1 MISNSQTFHDLSWWT
16 AENDK
21 FYLDLLSTEPARL
34 LEEVEEEECEKRH
47 SRIFFPE
54 KLQAQELFQEAADA
68 GHWGAAYAYAL
79 LKLEENES
87 HISQSAISFGYFFV
101 KSRQKFP

>member
-1 MISNSQTFHDLSWWT
+1 MV
-16 AENDK
+16 
-21 FYLDLLSTEPARL
+21 PAGP
-34 LEEVEEEECEKRH
+34 K
-47 SRIFFPE
+47 

-87 HISQSAISFGYFFV
+87 HMSQSAISFWV
-101 KSRQKFP
+101 LLR

>member
-1 MISNSQTFHDLSWWT
+1 MVPGGP
-16 AENDK
+16 K
-21 FYLDLLSTEPARL
+21 
-34 LEEVEEEECEKRH
+34 
-47 SRIFFPE
+47 

-101 KSRQKFP
+101 RSRQKLP